1 MPYIVADRV
10 AELST
15 TEGTGAFTLLGGVA
29 GFRSFASA
37 MAVAD
42 TCPYFIEALD
52 ADNVPSGAYEY
63 GRGTYSAA
71 NTLTRT
77 TVLGSSN
84 AGAAVNFAAG
94 NKLVSVGVL
103 AADMLAKGNTAALT
117 PYALTL
123 LDDVDA
129 AAARTTL
136 GAAALNGDGAQNFN
150 AASLNGG
157 QLAGNRNKIIN
168 GNFAVNQRNV
178 AAASTAYAAGVY
190 TLDRWKAGAG
200 GVTLSFSTTANVT
213 TIDITAGTLV
223 QVIEGNN
230 LQSGTHTL
238 SWGGT
243 AQGRIDGGAYG
254 ATGLTGA
261 ATGGTNMT
269 VEFGVGTLS
278 LAQLEPGSVKT
289 PIEHRLYGTEFALC
303 RRYGRPW
310 GLGAKGVWTS
320 ATVCRLAEQLD
331 TPMRIAPT
339 ATILTTAPTVEDWT
353 VAIFT
358 GSGSAITANGSTA
371 THADLTINGF
381 SAAPGAR
388 APAYGTVNLAFM
400 SAEL

>member
-15 TEGTGAFTLLGGVA
+15 TEGVGAFTLLGGVA

-52 ADNVPSGAYEY
+52 ANNVPSGAYEY
-63 GRGTYSAA
+63 GRGTYSAV

-84 AGAAVNFAAG
+84 GGAAVNFAAG
-94 NKLVSVGVL
+94 NKLVSIGVL
-103 AADMLAKGNTAALT
+103 AADMIAKLESSAVSAFG
-117 PYALTL
+117 LTL
-123 LDDVDA
+123 IDDANA

-136 GAAALNGDGAQNFN
+136 GAAALNGDAAQNFN

-157 QLAGNRNKIIN
+157 QLAGHRNKIIN
-168 GNFAVNQRNV
+168 GNFGVNQRNV
-178 AAASTAYAAGVY
+178 ASASTAYAAGAY

-200 GVTLSFSTTANVT
+200 GVTLSFATTANVT
-213 TIDITAGTLV
+213 TVTITAGTLV

-238 SWGGT
+238 SWSGT

-269 VEFGVGTLS
+269 VEFGTGTLS
-278 LAQLEPGSVKT
+278 LVQLEPGTVKT
-289 PIEHRLYGTEFALC
+289 PFEHRLLGAELALC
-303 RRYGRPW
+303 QRYRR
-310 GLGAKGVWTS
+310 KGTAIYSGNVTS
-320 ATVCRLAEQLD
+320 AVSYHVTVDYGQ
-331 TPMRIAPT
+331 PMRAAPSVSCT
-339 ATILTTAPTVEDWT
+339 DL
-353 VAIFT
+353 
-358 GSGSAITANGSTA
+358 AN
-371 THADLTINGF
+371 NGF
-381 SAAPGAR
+381 PAGGFAVDDLIAGEGQFRVSKVANATTNGAYFHFAWSAD
-388 APAYGTVNLAFM
+388 
-400 SAEL
+400 AEL